1 MNHNDPMPYSWYAGP
16 RDGSPSH
23 IRAIVDYQEHL
34 REDAAMAKE
43 LEDAEQRV
51 WEAREEEDARAYLS
65 QKPIMLNSCK
75 ED

>member
-1 MNHNDPMPYSWYAGP
+1 MNFNDPMPYSFYSGRRDLGP
-16 RDGSPSH
+16 DH
-23 IRAIVDYQEHL
+23 VKALIDWQEAQ

-51 WEAREEEDARAYLS
+51 WEAREEKDARAYLG
-65 QKPIMLNSCK
+65 QKPIMLSDCK